1 MGVGRERFEGGPRAQ
16 DARLRREVGTG
27 PHGLVMAGVGQ
38 GFHPG
43 GFGNGRPRFS
53 QLALGTGSSW
63 RQSWGAVYPAAGC
76 GNQEECLAAICQL
89 TFSPACLTSR
99 PLGPSWEHGAL
110 PGALGSRGLDSGL
123 QTGGSADG
131 CSGLSGSASSLLRT
145 RDSRF
150 YHQFYRRE
158 N

>member
-1 MGVGRERFEGGPRAQ
+1 MGTR
-16 DARLRREVGTG
+16 
-27 PHGLVMAGVGQ
+27 PHGPVMAGVGQ

-89 TFSPACLTSR
+89 TFSPACLTSMDV
-99 PLGPSWEHGAL
+99 SVQFSHSVVA
-110 PGALGSRGLDSGL
+110 DSL
-123 QTGGSADG
+123 
-131 CSGLSGSASSLLRT
+131 
-145 RDSRF
+145 
-150 YHQFYRRE
+150 
-158 N
+158 